1 VVACDG
7 SRGVTGVVAV
17 FALAPTTTAVA
28 CKLWLQATT
37 ACCFCRFVRCRPAQH
52 WGQMS
57 FDTSKPA
64 QNHSPGWLP
73 VCCLYAGAAA
83 GCWCSVLDNK
93 CDLVNMSYGEA
104 TATPNAGA

>member
-1 VVACDG
+1 MVACDG

-17 FALAPTTTAVA
+17 FALAPSNQS
-28 CKLWLQATT
+28 CCLQALVASNHSLLLLLLRSPPPGPTLGPD
-37 ACCFCRFVRCRPAQH
+37 V
-52 WGQMS
+52 

-64 QNHSPGWLP
+64 QNLSPGWLP